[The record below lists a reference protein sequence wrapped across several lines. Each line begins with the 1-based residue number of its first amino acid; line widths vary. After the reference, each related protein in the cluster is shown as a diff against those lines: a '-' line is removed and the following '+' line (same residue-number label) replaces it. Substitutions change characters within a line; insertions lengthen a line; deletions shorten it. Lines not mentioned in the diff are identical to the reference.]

1 MHNYRDV
8 GNRET
13 TIDGVHN
20 VLFSG
25 VAACRDVVSSFL
37 SRIEAFN
44 PAINS
49 IISLNPNALR
59 VTNHWGMSR
68 FGHQQAH
75 SRCCCSG
82 CFKNA
87 GVIILGKTNFHEL
100 ALEGLTVSS
109 LSCETINPYDFTRTP
124 GGSSGGTGAEIASS
138 FAVFGTGSDTANS
151 LRSPASANS
160 LFAFRPTRGLISRPG
175 IIPVSY
181 TQDAIGPVA
190 RNTNDLAVA
199 LTVMASTSFDPLDNT
214 TPPSLFGTDYAKD
227 TPSNETTPVNDIMNY
242 MISVLQKAGVEIV
255 PITETLYNCTELS
268 SSMDVQASEIRESM
282 DAYLQMHF
290 STALLHA
297 IIYLEQTNLVVK
309 IASPSQIGRNGIL
322 TALTG
327 FPVVTVPAA
336 FSPPIDHAPIG
347 APIGMEIL
355 GLPWSESMLI
365 NIASHISA
373 LAHANICKHVG

>member
-1 MHNYRDV
+1 M
-8 GNRET
+8 EA

-25 VAACRDVVSSFL
+25 VAASIAGDMDARIATGNDNYDIKELPTTGGCLDLATNKPTADAAAVV
-37 SRIEAFN
+37 
-44 PAINS
+44 
-49 IISLNPNALR
+49 ALE
-59 VTNHWGMSR
+59 
-68 FGHQQAH
+68 
-75 SRCCCSG
+75 
-82 CFKNA
+82 NA
-87 GVIILGKTNFHEL
+87 GAIILGKTNLHEL

-109 LSCETINPYDFTRTP
+109 LEPP

-160 LFAFRPTRGLISRPG
+160 LFAFRPTRGLISCPG

-181 TQDAIGPVA
+181 TQDAIGPIA
-190 RNTNDLAVA
+190 RNVKDLAVA
-199 LTVMASTSFDPLDNT
+199 LNVMASTGFDPLDNT
-214 TPPSLFGTDYAKD
+214 TGLRPPSLFGTDYSKD

-242 MISVLQKAGVEIV
+242 TISVLQKAGVEIHGRLSPDAFLNGSSSSLDDFTAV
-255 PITETLYNCTELS
+255 ESFLS
-268 SSMDVQASEIRESM
+268 STICVHSPPINKLD
-282 DAYLQMHF
+282 
-290 STALLHA
+290 A

-327 FPVVTVPAA
+327 FPVVTVPAG